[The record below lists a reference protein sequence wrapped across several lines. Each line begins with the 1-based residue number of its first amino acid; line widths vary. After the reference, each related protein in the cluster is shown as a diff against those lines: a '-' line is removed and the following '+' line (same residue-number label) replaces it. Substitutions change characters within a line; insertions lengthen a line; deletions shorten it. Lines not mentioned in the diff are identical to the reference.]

1 MKIIKPVLYVL
12 IITAMGCKQV
22 SNESRKPEIDSLSIR
37 QTIYAK
43 GFTISLISNGFIIE
57 VFNPWQGATNIK
69 YRYAFMDET
78 SEDELKGFDEV
89 ITFPVQRVVC
99 LSTTHVA
106 FIDLVGESEKIV
118 GISGSELVSN
128 PLVRVGFERGIVR
141 DVGYEQS
148 LNYEL
153 LVELK
158 PDVVFSYGVGAESA
172 GYLQKLK
179 DLKIPVVF
187 IADYLEES
195 PLGKSEWVKVFGA
208 IFGKYYESDSLFSE
222 IEGEYLK
229 VKEIV
234 AGSENKPN
242 VFINLPWQEAWYFPG
257 NQSYMAS
264 LIEDAGGNYIFSNL
278 TGNHSYPFSVEVA
291 LDKGMMADV
300 WINTGTAQTLKNI
313 ALEFPRL
320 TILPSY
326 KNGKVFNNNN
336 RTIPTG
342 GNDFWESGVTSPHL
356 ILKDLVKIFYPDSL
370 DHDLVYYKQLL

>member
-1 MKIIKPVLYVL
+1 MVTMFL
-12 IITAMGCKQV
+12 GC
-22 SNESRKPEIDSLSIR
+22 N
-37 QTIYAK
+37 QTMNDRGQAEDVNLAILKLQHAK

-69 YRYAFMDET
+69 YRYAFMDEIP
-78 SEDELKGFDEV
+78 EVELRGFDEV

-106 FIDLVGESEKIV
+106 FIDLVNESEKIV
-118 GISGSELVSN
+118 GISGFELVSN
-128 PLVRVGFERGIVR
+128 PLVRAGFEKGIVR

-234 AGSENKPN
+234 AGIENKPN

-291 LDKGMMADV
+291 LEKGMVADI
-300 WINTGTAQTLKNI
+300 WINTGTAHTLKDI

-326 KNGKVFNNNN
+326 KDGKVFNNNN
-336 RTIPTG
+336 RTIPAG

-356 ILKDLVKIFYPDSL
+356 ILKDLVKIFYPDSI